1 LEQVARGGGWST
13 GNPADAD
20 PDCIV
25 PGFLPDALPLF
36 SLPGGVYPMTES
48 NDQTLLEELDARQ
61 DEVMGQLDE
70 LNEHIEEVLEDWT
83 GEAKDPAE
91 PADDELQDEDA

>member
-1 LEQVARGGGWST
+1 
-13 GNPADAD
+13 
-20 PDCIV
+20 
-25 PGFLPDALPLF
+25 
-36 SLPGGVYPMTES
+36 MTES

-83 GEAKDPAE
+83 GEPVE
-91 PADDELQDEDA
+91 PVEPVEPGDDELQDEDA

>member
-1 LEQVARGGGWST
+1 MSE
-13 GNPADAD
+13 P
-20 PDCIV
+20 
-25 PGFLPDALPLF
+25 
-36 SLPGGVYPMTES
+36 

-83 GEAKDPAE
+83 GEAKEPAE
-91 PADDELQDEDA
+91 PADPADDELQDEDA